1 MVGVQI
7 FLKIKSLFLSVVKSF
22 SIVLTL
28 GASWMSCILQ
38 DNKSWPDNFTDF
50 LKKIEDIHNCFSSII
65 SGYTPFAKKTH
76 FGPQGLYLRPQSL
89 PYNEIQVIISNGDYN
104 IRNIVSICGM
114 TFNRGSEG
122 KLKKVVIS
130 KQNHYNIHVHMH
142 MKTIQHVSLIWNLEF
157 L

>member
-1 MVGVQI
+1 MLHECLAFFRTTNHDPTTSQI
-7 FLKIKSLFLSVVKSF
+7 FLKRLRTFT
-22 SIVLTL
+22 IV
-28 GASWMSCILQ
+28 
-38 DNKSWPDNFTDF
+38 
-50 LKKIEDIHNCFSSII
+50 FSSII

-114 TFNRGSEG
+114 TFNRGSEE

-130 KQNHYNIHVHMH
+130 QQNHYNIHVHMH
-142 MKTIQHVSLIWNLEF
+142 MNTIQHVSLI
-157 L
+157 